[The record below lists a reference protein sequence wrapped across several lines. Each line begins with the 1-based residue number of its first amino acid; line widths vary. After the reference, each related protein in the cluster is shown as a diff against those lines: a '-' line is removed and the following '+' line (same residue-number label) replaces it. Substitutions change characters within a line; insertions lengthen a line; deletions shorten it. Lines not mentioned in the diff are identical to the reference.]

1 MNVRTKW
8 KYSTCTKCTRYL
20 RRRKKTGSFSLLSA
34 WTDNKVQNIFVKNI
48 FGKMEND
55 IGRWGAK
62 TVHRTE
68 QVWNMNRAEKWRRIQ
83 TERRLDIFIGNSKP
97 KSAHEQGVI
106 KYRFFFVKWIHV
118 FMSMSFITIH
128 RHTVRKNGWGV
139 LELPFWCQWKIHRE
153 QMWNTH
159 KHTHTPT
166 SAKAFNLKFCI
177 RNL

>member
-118 FMSMSFITIH
+118 FMSMSFITIR
-128 RHTVRKNGWGV
+128 RHTVRKNEWGYWSSHFDANGKFIANKC
-139 LELPFWCQWKIHRE
+139 E
-153 QMWNTH
+153 TH
-159 KHTHTPT
+159 TNTHTPT
-166 SAKAFNLKFCI
+166 LAKAFNLKFCI